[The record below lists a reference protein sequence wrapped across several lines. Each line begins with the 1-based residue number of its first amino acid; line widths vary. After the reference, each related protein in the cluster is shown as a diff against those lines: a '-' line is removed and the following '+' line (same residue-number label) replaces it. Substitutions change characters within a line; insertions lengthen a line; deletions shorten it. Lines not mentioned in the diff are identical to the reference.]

1 MHFDSTVDDHW
12 QEAILWM
19 NWNFKKMKIS
29 GLISMNV
36 TVNLNSTG
44 CLTVERKTQTIL
56 SRVRLSLRFWQ
67 NFAFNSACEWKNKLS
82 YNINCFFF
90 MLFIT
95 IWAVSDTFTVWFVRS
110 DISDVS
116 LSLGS
121 DSLGSMSLFIMFSYY
136 FRDVYRLRPMDW
148 FITWHHTAHHYYG
161 CGF

>member
-1 MHFDSTVDDHW
+1 MT
-12 QEAILWM
+12 
-19 NWNFKKMKIS
+19 
-29 GLISMNV
+29 SMNV

-44 CLTVERKTQTIL
+44 CLAVKRKTYVFLWGSGKI
-56 SRVRLSLRFWQ
+56 VHG
-67 NFAFNSACEWKNKLS
+67 AFNSACAWKNKLS

-95 IWAVSDTFTVWFVRS
+95 IWAVSGTFNVCFVTS

-136 FRDVYRLRPMDW
+136 FRDVYHLGRMDR
-148 FITWHHTAHHYYG
+148 FITWHHTANHYYG
-161 CGF
+161 RGF